1 MKVKRNSGY
10 STSKNQPIKLMLDI
24 DTLDIMCRYAISTSA
39 LLKTNHINN
48 LRKLINGLDRSIYE
62 NEPDKIKRLDFI
74 YKALEA
80 RLEYH
85 LTDRTMILTHI
96 NGGLTYELDFIDYN
110 APELNKNELEW
121 VNQLITE
128 TIQYQ
133 FLYTKYDRLQ
143 DALTRFKASSFLT
156 RGGIVKEIE
165 LLVDELKND
174 FRTSKVEDSINEMTF
189 SLREGI
195 LEAVVTDVYNTVT
208 NPSHRLI
215 TGMAGFNEMIGGGFE
230 SQRVYMLFG
239 IGGVGKSVTLLN
251 LIIQLKKYNKNYKTK
266 DPTKKPCIV
275 LLTMENTMVDT
286 ITRLFAYADD
296 GIGSML
302 NYGSAQEVI
311 DILRNKGEFT
321 LDDDS
326 PIDIV
331 VKYRPH
337 RSEDTSYL
345 YTLCDNLEDQG
356 YEVICMVQDHVK
368 RIRSIYNSP
377 DIRIELGDVVNEMKT
392 FAAEKDIPV
401 ISVSHLNRDAARIN
415 EESIAKGANV
425 DITLKMGVSNIGE
438 SILMFDNLDGAIIIN
453 LDFDEN
459 GSRYLC
465 YNLIKLREKPLREY
479 IAQPFVYGSSIRLV
493 EDVGGIPMF
502 KESLHMAPAI
512 QRSASIKTNSANT
525 IINLD
530 NISNDRSSERDN
542 AFAQNNAM
550 FYNLS
555 KIAEQDD
562 EIVPRKKKA
571 ISPIYKIDSGVDL
584 SKLDVLRAKIKS
596 MRTPDDSMMIAN

>member
-165 LLVDELKND
+165 SLVDELKND

-596 MRTPDDSMMIAN
+596 MRAPDDSMMIAN

>member
-596 MRTPDDSMMIAN
+596 MRAPDDSMMIAN

>member
-10 STSKNQPIKLMLDI
+10 NTSKSQPIKLMLDI

-62 NEPDKIKRLDFI
+62 NEPNKIKRLDFI

-85 LTDRTMILTHI
+85 LTDKTMILTHI

-133 FLYTKYDRLQ
+133 FLYAKYDKLQ

-165 LLVDELKND
+165 SLVDELKND

-215 TGMAGFNEMIGGGFE
+215 TGMTGFNEMIGGGFE

-296 GIGSML
+296 GVGSML
-302 NYGSAQEVI
+302 NYGSVQEVI

-331 VKYRPH
+331 IKYRPH

-459 GSRYLC
+459 GNRHLC

-571 ISPIYKIDSGVDL
+571 VSPIYKIDSGVDL

-596 MRTPDDSMMIAN
+596 MRAPDDIMIAN